1 MSKASL
7 LIFWNN
13 SQISPTYNKT
23 YNDFMLLSLLM
34 QVLTEVVDIS
44 ILKYDQKEVIC
55 YRDVLY
61 YTDIDTNFYF
71 YLNYALRNSSIT
83 WLTSSGASCCIQ

>member
-1 MSKASL
+1 MIMSKASL

-13 SQISPTYNKT
+13 SQISPKYNKT

-34 QVLTEVVDIS
+34 QVLTEVVDIP
-44 ILKYDQKEVIC
+44 ILKYNQKEVIC
-55 YRDVLY
+55 YRDGSILY

-71 YLNYALRNSSIT
+71 I
-83 WLTSSGASCCIQ
+83 